1 MPKKD
6 SLSKIITLEIRII
19 TVRGQKV
26 IVDAD
31 LAELYGTTTKRL
43 NEQVRRN
50 SERFPND
57 FMFQLTEQEKDE
69 VVANCDHLAK
79 LKFSRFLPNAFTEH
93 GTIMAANVVNS
104 PTAIEAGLYVVRAFV
119 KMREFI
125 LENKEMAL
133 KLAELEQRVSEHDA
147 EIGAII
153 TTVNQMIPPKKIGK
167 QIGFTSKE
175 IKKSK

>member
-1 MPKKD
+1 MVTKD
-6 SLSKIITLEIRII
+6 SLSKIITLENRILTI
-19 TVRGQKV
+19 RGQKV
-26 IVDAD
+26 IIDAD

-50 SERFPND
+50 SERFPSD
-57 FMFQLTEQEKDE
+57 FMFQLSASEKDE

-79 LKFSRFLPNAFTEH
+79 LKFSRFLPFAFTEH

-104 PTAIEAGLYVVRAFV
+104 STAIEASLYVVRAFV

-125 LENKEMAL
+125 LENKEITL
-133 KLAELEQRVSEHDA
+133 KLSEIEQRVSEHDA

-153 TTVNQMIPPKKIGK
+153 TAVNQMIPPKKLSK

-175 IKKSK
+175 IKKSR